1 MLIIIAGTVAL
12 LIYLV
17 RKGSRDM
24 YRPSIPDRWPHLP
37 PTPPLDRSHVGDT
50 QLPTAPPSHEARTTP
65 VPVPDFVAAR
75 IREGS
80 FERIRCPNCNQRDLT
95 VEWIPFDEP
104 LSTADGDISY
114 ELWCSACKWI
124 ALVQGPA
131 FPSAPQAEEMPLQ
144 NRNSEDSSTGTGGTP
159 SGKTSLSLGSGAF
172 QVYDESISDRLS
184 DLLSHH
190 FDHPRMYCFA
200 QDWRGIQF
208 FILDKLTQNKPETMV
223 YIYDPAR
230 GIAEE
235 LLPYGLLL
243 LRIADGTIL
252 NGCALDQFAFWLQ
265 RAGLSSL
272 DVGQCIT
279 PRVFVFLGGNE
290 EDYDTD
296 PRSALPYVHSSLKM
310 KKKLRDSG
318 LKDGDILTEDSSTV
332 PTDLDEPAL
341 DEDMCRHFTC

>member
-1 MLIIIAGTVAL
+1 MLIIAGTVAL

-17 RKGSRDM
+17 RKGSRQT
-24 YRPSIPDRWPHLP
+24 YRPSIPDRWPDLPPAPLDLPHVGDSLP
-37 PTPPLDRSHVGDT
+37 PTSPPN
-50 QLPTAPPSHEARTTP
+50 HEARTTP

-104 LSTADGDISY
+104 LSTTGGINY
-114 ELWCSACKWI
+114 ELWCSACMWI
-124 ALVQGPA
+124 ALVQGPSD
-131 FPSAPQAEEMPLQ
+131 PGAPQAEETALQ
-144 NRNSEDSSTGTGGTP
+144 NRNSEDSPMGTGGTP
-159 SGKTSLSLGSGAF
+159 SERTSLSLGSGAF

-184 DLLSHH
+184 DLLSHY

-208 FILDKLTQNKPETMV
+208 FILDRLTQNKPETMV

-252 NGCALDQFAFWLQ
+252 NGCALDRFAFWLQ

-296 PRSALPYVHSSLKM
+296 PRSALPYVYSSLKM
-310 KKKLRDSG
+310 KKKLRDSE
-318 LKDGDILTEDSSTV
+318 LKDGDILTEEFFNG
-332 PTDLDEPAL
+332 PN
-341 DEDMCRHFTC
+341 

>member
-1 MLIIIAGTVAL
+1 VLIIIAGTVAL

-17 RKGSRDM
+17 RKGSRDT
-24 YRPSIPDRWPHLP
+24 YRPSIPDRWPDLP

-50 QLPTAPPSHEARTTP
+50 QLPTSPSSHEVRTTP
-65 VPVPDFVAAR
+65 VPVPEFVAAR

-80 FERIRCPNCNQRDLT
+80 FEGIRCPNCNQRDLT

-114 ELWCSACKWI
+114 ELWCSACRWI

-144 NRNSEDSSTGTGGTP
+144 DRNSEDSSMGSGGNP
-159 SGKTSLSLGSGAF
+159 SGRTSLSLGSGAF

-184 DLLSHH
+184 DLLSQY

-208 FILDKLTQNKPETMV
+208 FILDKLNQNEPETMV

-252 NGCALDQFAFWLQ
+252 NGCALDRFAFWLQ

-279 PRVFVFLGGNE
+279 PRVFVFLGGSE

-296 PRSALPYVHSSLKM
+296 PRSALPYVYASLKM

-318 LKDGDILTEDSSTV
+318 LKDADILTEEFFNG
-332 PTDLDEPAL
+332 PN
-341 DEDMCRHFTC
+341 

>member
-1 MLIIIAGTVAL
+1 MLIIAGAVAL

-17 RKGSRDM
+17 RTGSWHT
-24 YRPSIPDRWPHLP
+24 YRPSIPDRWPDLP
-37 PTPPLDRSHVGDT
+37 PAPPLDRSPVGDT
-50 QLPTAPPSHEARTTP
+50 QPQTSPSNHEARTTP
-65 VPVPDFVAAR
+65 VPVPEFVVAR

-80 FERIRCPNCNQRDLT
+80 FDGIRCPNCNQRDLT

-104 LSTADGDISY
+104 LSPADGDISY
-114 ELWCSACKWI
+114 ELWCSACMWI

-131 FPSAPQAEEMPLQ
+131 FPSAPQAEEKALQ
-144 NRNSEDSSTGTGGTP
+144 NRNSEDSSVGTGGNP
-159 SGKTSLSLGSGAF
+159 SGRTSLSLGSGAF

-184 DLLSHH
+184 DLLSHY
-190 FDHPRMYCFA
+190 FDRPRTYCFA

-223 YIYDPAR
+223 YIFDPAR

-252 NGCALDQFAFWLQ
+252 NGCALDQYAFWLQ

-296 PRSALPYVHSSLKM
+296 PRSALPYVYASLTM
-310 KKKLRDSG
+310 AAKLRDSG
-318 LKDGDILTEDSSTV
+318 IQDGDILTEEFFNS
-332 PTDLDEPAL
+332 PN
-341 DEDMCRHFTC
+341 

>member
-24 YRPSIPDRWPHLP
+24 YRPSIPDRWPDLP

-318 LKDGDILTEDSSTV
+318 LKDGDILTEDSSKV

>member
-1 MLIIIAGTVAL
+1 M
-12 LIYLV
+12 
-17 RKGSRDM
+17 
-24 YRPSIPDRWPHLP
+24 
-37 PTPPLDRSHVGDT
+37 
-50 QLPTAPPSHEARTTP
+50 
-65 VPVPDFVAAR
+65 
-75 IREGS
+75 
-80 FERIRCPNCNQRDLT
+80 
-95 VEWIPFDEP
+95 
-104 LSTADGDISY
+104 
-114 ELWCSACKWI
+114 
-124 ALVQGPA
+124 
-131 FPSAPQAEEMPLQ
+131 
-144 NRNSEDSSTGTGGTP
+144 GTGGTP
-159 SGKTSLSLGSGAF
+159 SERTSPSLGSGAF

-184 DLLSHH
+184 DLLSHY

-252 NGCALDQFAFWLQ
+252 NGCARDRFAFWLQ
-265 RAGLSSL
+265 GAGLSSL

-296 PRSALPYVHSSLKM
+296 PRSALPYVYASLKM

-318 LKDGDILTEDSSTV
+318 LKDGDILTEEFFNG
-332 PTDLDEPAL
+332 PN
-341 DEDMCRHFTC
+341 